1 MPQRATATEGVVFD
15 IQRYAI
21 HDGPGIRTLVFLKG
35 CPLRCAWCS
44 NPESQNVEPELLYSS
59 VKCRHCG
66 ACLDAC
72 PKGAIRDVDGRRV
85 IDRALCD
92 LCLECVEACPNEAY
106 EVAGRVMTVDEVV
119 REIEKDAVFYRNSG
133 GGLTLSGGECL
144 YQPEF
149 AAAILDECS
158 RRGIHTVIETTGFGP
173 WEAIEAML
181 PSVDL
186 VLFDLKCMKPADHL
200 RHTGLSNALILENI
214 RKLSESRV
222 PTIVRIPVI
231 PGCNDSESNVRAT
244 AEFIAKLK
252 TVDEIELLPYH
263 RLGEVKYEKLGRSY
277 ALEGVTPPSEEAVRA
292 IAAVFESRGMK
303 TQIGG

>member
-1 MPQRATATEGVVFD
+1 
-15 IQRYAI
+15 
-21 HDGPGIRTLVFLKG
+21 
-35 CPLRCAWCS
+35 
-44 NPESQNVEPELLYSS
+44 
-59 VKCRHCG
+59 
-66 ACLDAC
+66 
-72 PKGAIRDVDGRRV
+72 
-85 IDRALCD
+85 
-92 LCLECVEACPNEAY
+92 
-106 EVAGRVMTVDEVV
+106 
-119 REIEKDAVFYRNSG
+119 
-133 GGLTLSGGECL
+133 
-144 YQPEF
+144 
-149 AAAILDECS
+149 
-158 RRGIHTVIETTGFGP
+158 
-173 WEAIEAML
+173 ML